1 MLKKLEGS
9 AGNVLAYEVEGKL
22 TREELEALAK
32 EFKTVV
38 ADHGKVRLLVRIPE
52 MPAVEFG
59 AVAED
64 LKLAP
69 YARDIE
75 RYALV
80 GDTAV
85 AEWAEKVGDALVGGE
100 MKHFEDSQYEEA
112 WRWVQS

>member
-1 MLKKLEGS
+1 MLKKLDEGT
-9 AGNVLAYEVEGKL
+9 GNVLGYEVEGKL
-22 TREELEALAK
+22 TREEFDALAK
-32 EFKTVV
+32 EFKMVV
-38 ADHGKVRLLVRIPE
+38 AEHGKVRLLIRIPE

-64 LKLAP
+64 LKLSP

-75 RYALV
+75 RYAIV

-85 AEWAEKVGDALVGGE
+85 AEWAEKIGDPLISGE
-100 MKHFEDSQYEEA
+100 IKHFEGSQYDEA